1 MLGYLIDD
9 FDRELH
15 DFIIDP
21 KMEREQEK
29 ATRQSEAFRRRFPL
43 KELQKMPLEEFRD
56 PRGRK
61 DDFCHWITDGTS
73 AVTNRLAW
81 AKVKLG
87 ISGRRNYYGYR
98 RNLRMAADWH
108 ERGRDSWLS
117 LAHFLRHYG
126 LGSDGRAEHDFGQPL
141 LLKLLYLYHPEDF
154 INIANVGW
162 IDKIVYTFALD
173 YGSSIYERSH
183 SVRGFYES
191 VSGRIRPLET
201 VCFSN
206 FLNEYLGLSNDCN
219 DYLDFLTK
227 GEGLS
232 AHAAERFSRSLR
244 QLSRLL
250 IDFGLSRKSLFKW
263 SADELREGPGRFLSQ
278 LRERVKCSPRK
289 LDDFGRAFDLYRFYV
304 LSRGAPLRRQ
314 SFSIAG
320 KTHLTIPVHYVEA
333 KSKPDDKKTAKD
345 WVKELQDAKSAEAVA
360 SILQVSGSVRPFY
373 RHYTTLS
380 AFLCM
385 SNEWVFRLTRGD
397 DPGMNDQLEW
407 KRLGDAKLWKR
418 TFISSFSCVEGES
431 AAMWGLYGKPSNEA
445 LRLSFDHK
453 TMSSWMDT
461 LRGGR
466 GKPKA
471 QFFGIDG
478 MPGDVV
484 ELGWKDVEVLFG
496 DILYGGKVNGG
507 ADRESGYILQK
518 TRLDDA
524 AFSNFKPSID
534 KAVSMTGFIKSADW
548 AYEEEARVIIRLNEK
563 ARLPNGR
570 SIADVQYVYI
580 PIPKEI
586 LECVEFMT
594 GPCVPKKLRPIV
606 EDKIKS
612 ILPSSTIVSNSK
624 YTDNLKFK

>member
-9 FDRELH
+9 FCRELH

-29 ATRQSEAFRRRFPL
+29 AKCQLEEFRNRFPL
-43 KELQKMPLEEFRD
+43 KRLQRMSPEEFRD
-56 PRGRK
+56 SKGGK

-73 AVTNRLAW
+73 VVTNRLAW

-87 ISGRRNYYGYR
+87 IARPRNYYGY
-98 RNLRMAADWH
+98 H
-108 ERGRDSWLS
+108 RGAHRTIEWRDEVRDSLVQ
-117 LAHFLRHYG
+117 FLRHYG
-126 LGSDGRAEHDFGQPL
+126 LRWGDGVEQCFGQPL
-141 LLKLLYLYHPEDF
+141 LLKLLYLYYPEDF
-154 INIANVGW
+154 INIASVGW

-173 YGSSIYERSH
+173 YGSTIYERSH
-183 SVRGFYES
+183 TVREFYEK
-191 VSGRIRPLET
+191 VSRQVRPLESS
-201 VCFSN
+201 CFRN
-206 FLNEYLGLSNDCN
+206 FLNEYLGLSNNCD

-232 AHAAERFSRSLR
+232 AHAAERFARSLR
-244 QLSRLL
+244 QMSRLL
-250 IDFGLSRKSLFKW
+250 LGFGLSKKSLFVW
-263 SADELREGPGRFLSQ
+263 SIDELHEGPGRFFPQ
-278 LRERVKCSPRK
+278 LRERAKCSLRK
-289 LDDFGRAFDLYRFYV
+289 LDDFGKAFDLYLSYM
-304 LSRGAPLRRQ
+304 LSRGASLRRQ
-314 SFSIAG
+314 SFSMAG
-320 KTHLTIPVHYVEA
+320 KIRPPVPIHYVEA
-333 KSKPDDKKTAKD
+333 KQKPDDKKKTKD
-345 WVKELQDAKSAEAVA
+345 WVKELQDAKSAEEVA
-360 SILQVSGSVRPFY
+360 IILQVSGSVHPFY

-380 AFLCM
+380 SFLCM
-385 SNEWVFRLTRGD
+385 SDEWVFRLTRGD

-466 GKPKA
+466 GKPQV
-471 QFFGIDG
+471 QFFGVDG

-484 ELGWKDVEVLFG
+484 EVGWKDVEVLFG
-496 DILYGGKVNGG
+496 DILYGGKVSGG
-507 ADRESGYILQK
+507 ADRESGYIFQK
-518 TRLDDA
+518 AQLNGT
-524 AFSNFKPSID
+524 AFSGFKPSID

-563 ARLPNGR
+563 TQLPKGR
-570 SIADVQYVYI
+570 SMADVQYVYI
-580 PIPKEI
+580 PIPKET
-586 LECVEFMT
+586 LERVEFMT

-612 ILPSSTIVSNSK
+612 ILSPSAIVSNSK